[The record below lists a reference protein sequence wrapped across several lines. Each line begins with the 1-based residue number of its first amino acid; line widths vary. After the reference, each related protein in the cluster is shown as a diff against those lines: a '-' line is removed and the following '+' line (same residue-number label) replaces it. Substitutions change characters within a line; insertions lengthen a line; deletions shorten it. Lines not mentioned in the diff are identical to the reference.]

1 MKKAITHLKLE
12 QANPGKL
19 LKLDELAA
27 EHQRVV
33 QSYANWLIAH
43 KNRQPDKYAEIPR
56 QAIATTLSDRWQ
68 RCAWQQACGIV
79 QSWYS
84 NAHENP
90 PELHNVCIQANTN
103 VVVIEPSNTAQFDFW
118 LRISTLESGHPVR
131 IPIKL
136 YAHAKAT
143 LAQFPKRCSG
153 VTLNRREGE
162 WFATFVV
169 ERKGLKTRS
178 SEVVGVDIGM
188 VSIVSTSH
196 GRRYGQISPE
206 LRRRV
211 ERADTKRRRKQK
223 LNACLKRKKLP
234 TLGLKDAKAEAF
246 ARNEIGRAL
255 NRMLDELPERTQVAL
270 ERLTVKDMRFK
281 SRQMN
286 RALRASQLGYVRDR
300 LKFKLDER
308 GVHYRSVQPAYSSQQ
323 CSQCGFTISMNRRS
337 QAEFHCLW
345 CGFEANADENA
356 ASNIAERF
364 SDEELNSLPFRAVE
378 TALAIRFMRRLP
390 DARSASAGLEL
401 HTPLDVPRGKVAA
414 PKLPLTVN
422 QPGIIPMSQLSINW
436 VTIYSSDNRN
446 CNPGVYA

>member
-1 MKKAITHLKLE
+1 MKKAITHLKLD

-19 LKLDELAA
+19 EKLNELAA
-27 EHQRVV
+27 EQQRVV
-33 QSYANWLIAH
+33 QAYVDWMISHEI
-43 KNRQPDKYAEIPR
+43 RQPDKYDHIPEQEIS
-56 QAIATTLSDRWQ
+56 TKLSDRWR

-84 NAHENP
+84 NDRENP
-90 PELHNVCIQANTN
+90 PELHNVCIQANAN
-103 VVVIEPSNTAQFDFW
+103 VVVVEPSHTAQFDFW
-118 LRISTLESGHPVR
+118 LRISTLETGHPVR
-131 IPIKL
+131 IPIKA
-136 YAHAKAT
+136 YKHARET
-143 LAQFPKRCSG
+143 LAQFPKLCGG

-169 ERKGLKTRS
+169 ERKGPKARS

-188 VSIVSTSH
+188 VSIVSTSG
-196 GRRYGQISPE
+196 GRRYGQVSPE

-211 ERADTKRRRKQK
+211 ERANVKRRRKQQ
-223 LNACLKRKKLP
+223 LNACLKRKSRA
-234 TLGLKDAKAEAF
+234 TVSLKDDKAEAF

-255 NRMLDELPERTQVAL
+255 NQMLDELPGGTKVAL

-286 RALRASQLGYVRDR
+286 RALRASQLGYVGDK

-308 GVHYRSVQPAYSSQQ
+308 GIRYRSVQPAYSSQQ

-364 SDEELNSLPFRAVE
+364 SDKELNTLPFRAVE

-390 DARSASAGLEL
+390 DARSASARLEL
-401 HTPLDVPRGKVAA
+401 HIRLDAPRGKVAA
-414 PKLPLTVN
+414 QLVPLTVN
-422 QPGIIPMSQLSINW
+422 QPGITPM
-436 VTIYSSDNRN
+436 
-446 CNPGVYA
+446 A

>member
-1 MKKAITHLKLE
+1 MKKAITHLKLD

-19 LKLDELAA
+19 ERLDELAA
-27 EHQRVV
+27 EYQRVV
-33 QSYANWLIAH
+33 QAYVDWMISHEI
-43 KNRQPDKYAEIPR
+43 RQPDKYDHIPEQEIS
-56 QAIATTLSDRWQ
+56 TNLSDRWQ

-84 NAHENP
+84 NARENP
-90 PELHNVCIQANTN
+90 PKLQNVCLQASAN
-103 VVVIEPSNTAQFDFW
+103 VVVIEHSKTAQFDYW
-118 LRISTLESGHPVR
+118 LRISTLAARHPVR
-131 IPIKL
+131 IPIKA
-136 YAHAKAT
+136 YERAKKT
-143 LAQFPKRCSG
+143 LAQFPKLCSG

-169 ERKGLKTRS
+169 ERKGPKAES
-178 SEVVGVDIGM
+178 SKVVGVDIGM

-196 GRRYGQISPE
+196 GRRYGQVSTE
-206 LRRRV
+206 LHRRV
-211 ERADTKRRRKQK
+211 ERANAKRRRKQQ
-223 LNACLKRKKLP
+223 LNACLKHKNRATVSLQD
-234 TLGLKDAKAEAF
+234 GKAEAF

-255 NRMLDELPERTQVAL
+255 NQMLDELPEGSKVAL
-270 ERLTVKDMRFK
+270 ERLSVKDMRFK

-286 RALRASQLGYVRDR
+286 RALRASQLGYTRDK

-308 GVHYRSVQPAYSSQQ
+308 GIRYRSVQPVYSSQQ

-364 SDEELNSLPFRAVE
+364 SDEELNTLPFRAVE

-390 DARSASAGLEL
+390 DARSASAGLD
-401 HTPLDVPRGKVAA
+401 TARPVDVPRGKVAA
-414 PKLPLTVN
+414 HLVPLTVN
-422 QPGIIPMSQLSINW
+422 QPGIIPM
-436 VTIYSSDNRN
+436 
-446 CNPGVYA
+446 A